1 MKSCDLRHQL
11 LLRQNKFFNISIGR
25 KGKTIRT
32 FMTATDQKGRSIA
45 KTKSTPNG
53 DNPVVIQHVEFS
65 CESNTGN
72 QHAPVILLHG
82 LLGSKRNFSTLGTS
96 LSRQLKKPRRVLAVD
111 LRNHGD
117 NTHDWRDEMS
127 YPDMVDDLLHFLD
140 SQNLES
146 AVLVGHSMGGKVA
159 QAMALLHPHRV
170 SGLVVID
177 IAPVTYNVENDGG
190 WRAVC
195 QILNGLEDLQDL
207 RAFKSKREVDIALR
221 KVGVDDPA
229 LRAFVLTNVE
239 TVRSDSGV
247 SSLEWKINLSSI
259 LNQIDSLAGFLENKD
274 CQYLG
279 DTFIIS
285 GGASRFV
292 RVPHMST
299 ISNYFPNHLL
309 TTVRGVGHWVHAE
322 APDDTLALL
331 KRYLDR

>member
-1 MKSCDLRHQL
+1 VKSPL
-11 LLRQNKFFNISIGR
+11 
-25 KGKTIRT
+25 
-32 FMTATDQKGRSIA
+32 
-45 KTKSTPNG
+45 TKYRYNYSALF
-53 DNPVVIQHVEFS
+53 VY
-65 CESNTGN
+65 
-72 QHAPVILLHG
+72 L
-82 LLGSKRNFSTLGTS
+82 
-96 LSRQLKKPRRVLAVD
+96 
-111 LRNHGD
+111 GD

-259 LNQIDSLAGFLENKD
+259 LNQTDALAGFLENKD